1 MKKNAATN
9 LRAMLGVKKDTKP
22 AIHVSPAQ
30 QDQLDKEEAWL
41 KTGQFARLGKAMA
54 DHRTP
59 TRDPLALF
67 EQWYM
72 GSATYLGVPVGE
84 MHTITGRL
92 RSDKPSIEGPMAR
105 LTSQLRNEQHL
116 TNYSIGHRIGL
127 DRAVI
132 DEALN
137 VDVGRDLS
145 KLEDKLIV
153 QVAKGRLPGGVTMFY
168 DPEAGALT
176 DVPGGYSLNEEF
188 DYQVKKLRQAYR
200 FGSCLLTQH
209 CIGAIRGIYNLAKAK
224 GGNPVLAERIAVWW
238 EEHKEAYAL
247 PAEITL

>member
-22 AIHVSPAQ
+22 AIHVSPSQ
-30 QDQLDKEEAWL
+30 QEQLDKEEAWL
-41 KTGQFARLGKAMA
+41 KTGQFDRLGKAMA

-72 GSATYLGVPVGE
+72 GSAQCLGIPVGE
-84 MHTITGRL
+84 MHTIIAGRQHCGK
-92 RSDKPSIEGPMAR
+92 DFMAE
-105 LTSQLRNEQHL
+105 QLRALSTQLRKDMHIPNP
-116 TNYSIGHRIGL
+116 SIGHL
-127 DRAVI
+127 VDRVMVGEAPQVVADI
-132 DEALN
+132 DF
-137 VDVGRDLS
+137 S
-145 KLEDKLIV
+145 KMEDKV
-153 QVAKGRLPGGVTMFY
+153 TMQVVKGRLPGVSTMFY
-168 DPEAGALT
+168 APEAGALS
-176 DVPGGYSLNEEF
+176 VALRGVSLNEEF

-209 CIGAIRGIYNLAKAK
+209 CIGANRGIYNLAKAK